1 MICLHVCF
9 IKVSIILIQL
19 WADALAKV
27 SNDKSVFL
35 GGSPAIKFVF
45 FSDRS
50 THAFFRSSIGCKVA
64 LGYDLVGDAYT
75 GAADSIPHPDNDP
88 LDACGAN
95 SGASGH
101 GTHVSGIVA
110 ADDHKY
116 VNTLKSVVI
125 VSLMQYLLTTR
136 LLPPMN

>member
-1 MICLHVCF
+1 MCF
-9 IKVSIILIQL
+9 IKVSIIHIQL

-35 GGSPAIKFVF
+35 LARRPWNFVF
-45 FSDRS
+45 FSDLS

-116 VNTLKSVVI
+116 VSTLKNVVI
-125 VSLMQYLLTTR
+125 VSLMQHLFTTR
-136 LLPPMN
+136 VFTPMN

>member
-1 MICLHVCF
+1 MYF
-9 IKVSIILIQL
+9 I
-19 WADALAKV
+19 
-27 SNDKSVFL
+27 
-35 GGSPAIKFVF
+35 F
-45 FSDRS
+45 FSDLS

-116 VNTLKSVVI
+116 VSSLKSVVM
-125 VSLMQYLLTTR
+125 VSLMQHLFTTH
-136 LLPPMN
+136 LFIPTPSMN